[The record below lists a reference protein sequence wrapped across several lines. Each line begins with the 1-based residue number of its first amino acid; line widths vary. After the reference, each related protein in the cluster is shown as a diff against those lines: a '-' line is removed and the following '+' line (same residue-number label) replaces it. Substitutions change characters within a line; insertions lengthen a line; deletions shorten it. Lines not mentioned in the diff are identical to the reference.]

1 MLFVKTW
8 VELEGIMLGEMSQR
22 KTNSV
27 WFHLFVES
35 KKQNKWTNRTEKKQ
49 SYRYREQTGVARGEG
64 GGRRKEIGKE
74 D

>member
-1 MLFVKTW
+1 MKDNKVTKKLNEVL
-8 VELEGIMLGEMSQR
+8 ELNI
-22 KTNSV
+22 
-27 WFHLFVES
+27 
-35 KKQNKWTNRTEKKQ
+35 TNRTEKKQ